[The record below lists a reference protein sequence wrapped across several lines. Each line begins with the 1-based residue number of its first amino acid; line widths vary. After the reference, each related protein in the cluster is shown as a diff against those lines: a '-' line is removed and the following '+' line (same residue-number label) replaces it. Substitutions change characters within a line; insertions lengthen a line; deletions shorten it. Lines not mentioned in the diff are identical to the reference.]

1 MQSALQTTAARHDVD
16 LKIVDIDTDPQ
27 LVALY
32 DELVPVLVE
41 CTTTGEIIEICHH
54 FLDRQALQRLLP
66 GSPDTLTPNE
76 K

>member
-1 MQSALQTTAARHDVD
+1 MHAALETTAARPDID

-41 CTTTGEIIEICHH
+41 CTTTGEMREICHH
-54 FLDRQALQRLLP
+54 FLDRRALQLVLP
-66 GSPDTLTPNE
+66 SL
-76 K
+76 